1 MFNLSRGPAR
11 ERLDSD
17 EVDKLKATG
26 ALIIDDRRRR
36 PLYFDGRFL
45 AAGDLT
51 REQNYFLT
59 RQADLGRAGGYGVV
73 SGLDVI
79 QGTGVN
85 TLRITPGQGITPLG
99 ELVVLPTALD
109 LRLTNIPEIQRLDVA
124 FSLMK
129 IPREP
134 TRTLSGIFIVALR
147 AVEFSAN
154 PIAQYPTSITGDR
167 STEDGD
173 IIEATAA
180 TLIPY
185 ADGRTSREL
194 DQRRSDLAYEFFV
207 GNAQRSLPQ
216 GVLPLAVVAL
226 NRGTVD
232 WIDPYLIRREVGA
245 EHGDILGLGFSPR
258 AAREAHLLQYDHQLA
273 EILQERGN
281 AQQTTRFAASDYFR
295 VLPPGG
301 RMPKASL
308 DVRDFTHTYF
318 PPQVNV
324 EVSVIPNDELSALLE
339 ESILLPPID
348 LTLGDEEQESTSLL
362 ILIPLSRSDIRA
374 LLNRLE
380 TLTRTLRPAAPG
392 IIAQRKP
399 IEILQGLRL
408 PRRPLPPILEPENV
422 VDAAWR
428 EAYNAAP
435 ELWYVRRRNLTYSAD
450 LEGEKVLII
459 RPEPPVDENPD
470 QPPVDEP
477 PVDEN
482 PDQPPV
488 DDNPEP
494 PAPDAELRDRLGRL
508 GILDQYEKA
517 LSAMASRQA
526 TAEFNGLLDTATIAR
541 NEGVTRAL
549 VLEMSVVEKIDVARV
564 RSATERYT
572 QPDLGKGLAAIARA
586 FPAIRETKVLDAFS
600 MAGVVPELDLLA
612 RTKPKSKL
620 LTAANMT
627 TLAQLALD
635 EQYQKVTDAV
645 QKELDSIR

>member
-1 MFNLSRGPAR
+1 MTMLNLSRGPAR

-17 EVDKLKATG
+17 EVEKLKATG

-45 AAGDLT
+45 TAGDLT

-73 SGLDVI
+73 SGLEVI
-79 QGTGVN
+79 QGSGVN

-99 ELVVLPTALD
+99 ELVVLPAALD

-124 FSLMK
+124 FGLMK

-134 TRTLSGIFIVALR
+134 ARTLSGIFIVALR

-194 DQRRSDLAYEFFV
+194 DQRRSDLAYEFFI
-207 GNAQRSLPQ
+207 GNAQRALPQ

-245 EHGDILGLGFSPR
+245 EHGDVLGLGFSPR
-258 AAREAHLLQYDHQLA
+258 AAREAHLLQYDRQLA
-273 EILQERGN
+273 AILQERAN
-281 AQQTTRFAASDYFR
+281 TQQTTRFAASDYFR

-308 DVRDFTHTYF
+308 DVRDFSHTYF
-318 PPQVNV
+318 PAQVNV
-324 EVSVIPNDELSALLE
+324 EVSVIPNDELSAMLE

-348 LTLGDEEQESTSLL
+348 LTLAEDEQESTSVL
-362 ILIPLSRSDIRA
+362 ILIPLSRSDLRL

-380 TLTRTLRPAAPG
+380 NVIRTLRPAAPG

-399 IEILQGLRL
+399 LEVLQGLRL
-408 PRRPLPPILEPENV
+408 PRRVLPTIPEPENV

-435 ELWYVRRRNLTYSAD
+435 ELWYVRRRNLAYSAD
-450 LEGEKVLII
+450 LEGEKVVII
-459 RPEPPVDENPD
+459 RPPEIDEPPIDEPPID
-470 QPPVDEP
+470 EPPVDEP
-477 PVDEN
+477 PV
-482 PDQPPV
+482 
-488 DDNPEP
+488 EP
-494 PAPDAELRDRLGRL
+494 PIDEPPTDEEIIARMERLGL
-508 GILDQYEKA
+508 LEQYERA
-517 LSAMASRQA
+517 MSVMASRQA
-526 TAEFNGLLDTATIAR
+526 TAEFNALLGVRNLARSEGIAR
-541 NEGVTRAL
+541 AL
-549 VLEMSVVEKIDVARV
+549 ILEMSVVERIDVARV
-564 RSATERYT
+564 RSAAQRYT
-572 QPDLGKGLAAIARA
+572 APGLGEGLRMINEFFPDISEPKI
-586 FPAIRETKVLDAFS
+586 LDAFA
-600 MAGVVPELDLLA
+600 MAGVVPELDLIARSSPNSRLMNERSLA
-612 RTKPKSKL
+612 E
-620 LTAANMT
+620 
-627 TLAQLALD
+627 LAQLALD
-635 EQYQKVTDAV
+635 EQYERVV
-645 QKELDSIR
+645 EVVNKELDVIR

>member
-1 MFNLSRGPAR
+1 M
-11 ERLDSD
+11 
-17 EVDKLKATG
+17 
-26 ALIIDDRRRR
+26 IDDRRRR

-79 QGTGVN
+79 QGVGVN

-99 ELVVLPTALD
+99 ELVVLPTSLD

-124 FSLMK
+124 FGLMK

-134 TRTLSGIFIVALR
+134 ARTLSGIFIVALR

-154 PIAQYPTSITGDR
+154 PIASYPTSITGDR
-167 STEDGD
+167 SVEDGE

-194 DQRRSDLAYEFFV
+194 DQRRSDLAYEFFI
-207 GNAQRSLPQ
+207 GNAQRALPQ

-245 EHGDILGLGFSPR
+245 EHGDVLGLGFSPR
-258 AAREAHLLQYDHQLA
+258 AAREAHLLQYDRQLG
-273 EILQERGN
+273 EILQERTN
-281 AQQTTRFAASDYFR
+281 AQQTSRFSASDYFR

-318 PPQVNV
+318 PAQVDV
-324 EVSVIPNDELSALLE
+324 EVSVVPDDELSALLE
-339 ESILLPPID
+339 ESILLPPVD
-348 LTLGDEEQESTSLL
+348 LTLGEEEQESTSVL
-362 ILIPLSRSDIRA
+362 ILIPLSRSDLRL

-380 TLTRTLRPAAPG
+380 SLTRTLRPAAPG

-399 IEILQGLRL
+399 LEVLQGLRL

-435 ELWYVRRRNLTYSAD
+435 ELWYVRRRNLAYSAD
-450 LEGEKVLII
+450 LAGELVVIT
-459 RPEPPVDENPD
+459 RPVAEEPENPD
-470 QPPVDEP
+470 VPPVDEP
-477 PVDEN
+477 PVDE
-482 PDQPPV
+482 PPV
-488 DDNPEP
+488 DEP
-494 PAPDAELRDRLGRL
+494 PVDESVTDRIRRFGL
-508 GILDQYEKA
+508 IEPYERA
-517 LSAMASRQA
+517 MAAMASRQA
-526 TAEFNGLLDTATIAR
+526 TAEFNELLNVGTIAR
-541 NEGVTRAL
+541 SEELTRAV
-549 VLEMSVVEKIDVARV
+549 VLEMSMIERIDVERV
-564 RSATERYT
+564 RSATDRFT
-572 QPDLGKGLAAIARA
+572 QRNLGRGLATIAEI
-586 FPAIRETKVLDAFS
+586 FPEIREEAVFNAFA
-600 MAGVVPELDLLA
+600 MAGVIPELDLIA
-612 RTKPKSKL
+612 RNNPRSDL
-620 LTAANMT
+620 LTEENLTM
-627 TLAQLALD
+627 LAKLALD
-635 EQYQKVTDAV
+635 EQYDDVVEAVT
-645 QKELDSIR
+645 KELDSIR

>member
-1 MFNLSRGPAR
+1 MLNLSRGPAR

-17 EVDKLKATG
+17 EVEKLKATG

-45 AAGDLT
+45 TAGDLT

-73 SGLDVI
+73 SGLDVV
-79 QGTGVN
+79 QGQGVN
-85 TLRITPGQGITPLG
+85 SLRITPGQGITPLG
-99 ELVVLPTALD
+99 ELVVLPTTLD
-109 LRLTNIPEIQRLDVA
+109 MRLTNIPEIQRLDVA
-124 FSLMK
+124 FGLMK
-129 IPREP
+129 FPRDP
-134 TRTLSGIFIVALR
+134 ARTLSGIFIVALR

-194 DQRRSDLAYEFFV
+194 DQRRADLAYEFFI

-245 EHGDILGLGFSPR
+245 EHGDVLGLGFSPR
-258 AAREAHLLQYDHQLA
+258 AAREAHLLQYDRHLN

-281 AQQTTRFAASDYFR
+281 AQQTTRFSASDYFR

-308 DVRDFTHTYF
+308 DVRDFSHTYF
-318 PPQVNV
+318 PAQVNV

-348 LTLGDEEQESTSLL
+348 LTLGEDEQESTSVL
-362 ILIPLSRSDIRA
+362 ILIPLSRSDLRL

-380 TLTRTLRPAAPG
+380 NVIRTLRPAAPG

-399 IEILQGLRL
+399 LEILQGLRL

-422 VDAAWR
+422 VDVAWR

-435 ELWYVRRRNLTYSAD
+435 ELWYVRRRNLAYSAD
-450 LEGEKVLII
+450 LEGEKVVIL
-459 RPEPPVDENPD
+459 RPPVDEE
-470 QPPVDEP
+470 PPIDEP

-482 PDQPPV
+482 PDEPPV
-488 DDNPEP
+488 DEP
-494 PAPDAELRDRLGRL
+494 PNPDESVTDRIRRFDLVEPYDR
-508 GILDQYEKA
+508 A
-517 LSAMASRQA
+517 MSSMASRQA
-526 TAEFNGLLDTATIAR
+526 TAEFNGLLDTASVAQSETF
-541 NEGVTRAL
+541 TRAL
-549 VLEMSVVEKIDVARV
+549 VIEMSMIEKIDVARV
-564 RSATERYT
+564 RGAGERYT
-572 QPDLGKGLAAIARA
+572 QPDLGKGLTVISKN
-586 FPAIRETKVLDAFS
+586 FPAIEETKVLDAFS
-600 MAGVVPELDLLA
+600 RAGVVPELDFIA
-612 RTKPKSKL
+612 RKNRRSKL
-620 LTAANMT
+620 LTEESMT
-627 TLAQLALD
+627 ELAKLALD
-635 EQYQKVTDAV
+635 EQYERVVEAVT
-645 QKELDSIR
+645 KELDSIGGR